1 MVDVTYPLAWCH
13 FDVWDRFNYMVNVS
27 LSNIDNLER
36 TWITLIWYFFKT
48 LPLLVVSLL
57 FVQLCNSGRSSLQS
71 VPRVPRWTRMSF
83 FHASLNGASQYN
95 GSLYDGKTIT
105 LCYCQ
110 RAFPAHCYHSL
121 IWIWILLLK
130 GSKKDPFQC
139 LHPHLRWASV
149 QCPPFLCS
157 EWKQQQY

>member
-1 MVDVTYPLAWCH
+1 
-13 FDVWDRFNYMVNVS
+13 MVNVS

-36 TWITLIWYFFKT
+36 TQINLIFLQNPSFACCQFVICPYCAIPAA
-48 LPLLVVSLL
+48 LPYNQCQESLDGPECL
-57 FVQLCNSGRSSLQS
+57 
-71 VPRVPRWTRMSF
+71 F
-83 FHASLNGASQYN
+83 FHASLHGASQYN
-95 GSLYDGKTIT
+95 GSLVPNDGKTIT

-121 IWIWILLLK
+121 IWIWIFLLK

-157 EWKQQQY
+157 E